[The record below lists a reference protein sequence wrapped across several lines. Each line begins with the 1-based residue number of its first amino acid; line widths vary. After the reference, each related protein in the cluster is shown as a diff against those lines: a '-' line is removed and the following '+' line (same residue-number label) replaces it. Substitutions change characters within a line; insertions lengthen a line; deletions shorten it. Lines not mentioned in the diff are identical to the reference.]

1 MSPIKFVLL
10 ALVMCTAQFVVSVLA
25 IEIASVDKPSGGI
38 LTFYGGDIYYV
49 DTEKLHVGSE
59 SGKHDVQFESFDQMS
74 RWLEEIS
81 ADESSEVLSLELG
94 IAMANCTATILPN
107 NEGVMLKGYNFYTRD
122 TVRMLMNASANGKTF
137 YSGE

>member
-10 ALVMCTAQFVVSVLA
+10 AVAMCTAQFFVSILA
-25 IEIASVDKPSGGI
+25 IKIAKVDKPSGI

-59 SGKHDVQFESFDQMS
+59 SGKHDVQFKSFDQMS
-74 RWLEEIS
+74 RWLEEVS

-94 IAMANCTATILPN
+94 IAMGQCSATILPDRS
-107 NEGVMLKGYNFYTRD
+107 GVILKTYNFYTRD
-122 TVRMLMNASANGKTF
+122 TVRMMLDSSTNGKTF
-137 YSGE
+137 YSNE